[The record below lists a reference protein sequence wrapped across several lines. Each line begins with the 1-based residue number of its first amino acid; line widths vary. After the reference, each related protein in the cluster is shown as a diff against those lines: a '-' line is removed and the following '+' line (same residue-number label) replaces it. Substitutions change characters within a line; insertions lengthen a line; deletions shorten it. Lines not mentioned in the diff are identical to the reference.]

1 MIAAVLF
8 AVHPIHTEAVST
20 EAVSKT
26 VKWSVTSQAFKYSQF
41 SSILLS
47 PVHKVP
53 NTDYI
58 KVFHL
63 K

>member
-8 AVHPIHTEAVST
+8 AVHPIHTEAVS
-20 EAVSKT
+20 KT
-26 VKWSVTSQAFKYSQF
+26 VKWSVISQAFKYSQL

-58 KVFHL
+58 KVFHF

>member
-8 AVHPIHTEAVST
+8 AVHPIHTEAVS
-20 EAVSKT
+20 KT
-26 VKWSVTSQAFKYSQF
+26 VKWSVTSQAFKCSQF
-41 SSILLS
+41 SSTLLS
-47 PVHKVP
+47 LVHKVP

-58 KVFHL
+58 KVFHF